1 MPVPDKATPSR
12 CEFCMCMPPTWNT
25 EDSWPIDWLLQ
36 CVSWLQQGNSWL
48 ACGHSLSDGTPLQDD
63 TLMTS
68 MLLTIPEE
76 RDKGAE
82 NCQLPNGD
90 SVAIYQLV
98 PVYTEEVLFKQA
110 NGIIPLLDKMKN
122 VSYIVD
128 THRENQYCPI
138 CHHVDMRSESA
149 CSHRNI
155 HHKMG
160 SGFRSP
166 YTYR

>member
-1 MPVPDKATPSR
+1 
-12 CEFCMCMPPTWNT
+12 MPPTWNT

-36 CVSWLQQGNSWL
+36 CVSWLQQGDSWL

-98 PVYTEEVLFKQA
+98 
-110 NGIIPLLDKMKN
+110 M
-122 VSYIVD
+122 YI
-128 THRENQYCPI
+128 QKKF
-138 CHHVDMRSESA
+138 
-149 CSHRNI
+149 CSNKPMASFLYWTR
-155 HHKMG
+155 
-160 SGFRSP
+160 
-166 YTYR
+166 

>member
-1 MPVPDKATPSR
+1 MWAFAVRWYTVAGWYSHDIHVAY
-12 CEFCMCMPPTWNT
+12 
-25 EDSWPIDWLLQ
+25 
-36 CVSWLQQGNSWL
+36 
-48 ACGHSLSDGTPLQDD
+48 HS
-63 TLMTS
+63 
-68 MLLTIPEE
+68 EE

-128 THRENQYCPI
+128 THRENTC
-138 CHHVDMRSESA
+138 
-149 CSHRNI
+149 RNFSVFEETGI
-155 HHKMG
+155 V
-160 SGFRSP
+160 P
-166 YTYR
+166 